1 MTVYHTPNSSAE
13 RKRADR
19 FKIARRL
26 YKALVAKDPDR
37 VITLYDASGR
47 LVARNEPLPIHDA
60 PLRPL
65 LSSGEPVKIKGLQH
79 LEPFRL

>member
-19 FKIARRL
+19 LKIARRL
-26 YKALVAKDPDR
+26 YKALVA
-37 VITLYDASGR
+37 TLYDASGR

-79 LEPFRL
+79 SEPFRL